1 MTFKIELVN
10 VNLHDFDVRESDLYS
25 YDFFEPYCLQL
36 IDDHIELKNL
46 SKPKSGGVFV
56 DFVNGK
62 LAWRRLHGGGNGQPI
77 AKAVFSK
84 KKEKP
89 SVFDATGGLG
99 RDAFVLA
106 SLGCTVT
113 MFERNEIVRI
123 LLTDGLRRGYE
134 DPEIG
139 QMLKARLQL
148 SSHRT
153 IMELGDEKMCDVVY
167 LDPMYPKKNSSALVK
182 KDMQAFH
189 DIVGLDL
196 DADKLLV
203 KAMKIARMRV
213 SVKRPKGAE
222 YLANVKSNSFI
233 ETKSHRFDIYAPN
246 LLQP

>member
-62 LAWRRLHGGGNGQPI
+62 LAWRR
-77 AKAVFSK
+77 

-233 ETKSHRFDIYAPN
+233 ETKSHRFDIYVPN